1 MSKFKELLK
10 EIGQRSAAVLVVL
23 MAPAMMLLAQ
33 EMNKKFSMTTQM
45 FLNEVKEQAEQPRS
59 APRRAPRRQTSE
71 NTQMLKQRRLIASPD
86 TIGGVAY
93 ISCFIHLK
101 DVNDLS
107 DVRSLGVEVEETFEG
122 LDFITA
128 NVPVEQLEQLA
139 DIDNVTKIK
148 VAQQMRMLTDVAR
161 QKTNTDDVLTQS
173 TDAITA
179 GLNTKYD
186 GSGVVLGIIDT
197 GIDFQHIAFK
207 DKNGNSRIKRAYV
220 SDGSSTVQEY
230 TTITASEPTTD
241 DNMEDHGTHTATT
254 AGGSSVITTST
265 SVTVTDD
272 HAGATFGGM
281 APGADLY
288 LAGINGL
295 EDTHIYAAIK
305 KMVTY
310 ADSQNKPLVVS
321 NSWGSGM
328 GPRDGTGELA
338 DLVAQYF
345 GDGHPNHVILFA
357 SSNDAG
363 HRTGNEGGG
372 FFVKKSS
379 ATSGSP
385 LGTIIRTDSYGGEY
399 YTGLLAVAWA
409 TKKLYCR
416 LHVLNNSTGSV
427 LKSWTVTS
435 TKSNFTGMYSYYSS
449 NPSITLDQD
458 NGKYSLTVYA
468 SNTMQA
474 YGDYTL
480 AIEVYPT
487 SSADVNM
494 WAGDWTYFTNHLTT
508 SGRTWIAGTDDMCV
522 SDEATIPNA
531 IAVGAYVSKN
541 KVKNYQN
548 STTTYYSGS
557 VGDIAYFSSYA
568 TAKQSPTGEAYPWIT
583 APGSQVV
590 AGVNAYHT
598 ASDSYSYFHSSNKAA
613 LVVNNST
620 NPYGSMEGTSMA
632 TPVAAGIVA
641 LWLQA
646 AKSVNMDLT
655 VNDVKNIMRQTAI
668 NDNYTTTGANA
679 SHFGNG
685 KIDALA
691 GIRYILAA
699 GEQPVLMASTT
710 NISFANKYTPGLSKT
725 ATFNVIGSYLRGDVT
740 VTVNDESGTF
750 SVDTP
755 TIPMASAEKGATITV
770 TWTPTGVGETSAT
783 LTLSSNEAED
793 VVITLSAIAVEDTAP
808 ETLLYES
815 LSGYEGSDGSTAMT
829 PTSQYLDYSGWETLT
844 KVFPGNSSNA
854 YANGGSLKLGT
865 STAKGLMKTG
875 SIPLVGSGT
884 LTFYLKK
891 NNMDT
896 GKLKVTVTGAETD
909 VQSFEP
915 QSKWTLCTVNL
926 SNATGDVVITL
937 ETSSKRAYLDE
948 ITLVSGGT
956 IPDVVFNNNGAGN
969 AESIAAYAGKKVNA
983 TLAGRTLYKDGTW
996 NTLCLPFSVTI
1007 ADSPLADADV
1017 RALSSASHDGESLT
1031 LNFTEEGD
1039 VKTLAAGTPYII
1051 RWAAGSDIVEPV
1063 FEQVVID
1070 DSKNDFV
1077 SSDGKVRFM
1086 GTYDLITFNAE
1097 NQSVRF
1103 MGGANTLN
1111 HPLSGARIGAFRS
1124 YFLLSDDASAKQ
1136 IVLNFDGTSDPDAI
1150 VSPLGETEEGA
1161 VIYNLSGQQIV
1172 NGRWSTGKL
1181 PRGIYIHNGR
1191 KVVK

>member
-45 FLNEVKEQAEQPRS
+45 FLNEVKEQAEQPSS

-71 NTQMLKQRRLIASPD
+71 NTQILKQRRLIASPD

-107 DVRSLGVEVEETFEG
+107 DVRSLGVEVEETFDG

-173 TDAITA
+173 TDAISA
-179 GLNTKYD
+179 GVRTKFD
-186 GSGVVLGIIDT
+186 GTGVVLGIIDT

-254 AGGSSVITTST
+254 AGGSSVITTGT

-310 ADSQNKPLVVS
+310 ADNQGKPLVVS
-321 NSWGSGM
+321 NSWGSNW

-338 DLVAQYF
+338 DLVSQYF
-345 GDGHPNHVILFA
+345 GDSHPNHVILFA
-357 SSNDAG
+357 ASNDAG
-363 HRTGNEGGG
+363 HPSEDEGGG
-372 FFVKKSS
+372 YFVKKSE
-379 ATSGSP
+379 ATSSSP
-385 LGTIIRTDSYGGEY
+385 LGSIIRTSNYGGDL
-399 YTGLLAVAWA
+399 YTGLLAVAWS

-427 LKSWTVTS
+427 LRTWTVTG
-435 TKSNFTGMYSYYSS
+435 TKSSFSGMYSYYSS
-449 NPSITLDQD
+449 NPTVYLDQD
-458 NGKYSLTVYA
+458 NGKYSLSIYTSEY
-468 SNTMQA
+468 MQS
-474 YGDYTL
+474 YGNYTL
-480 AIEVYPT
+480 AIEVYPYT
-487 SSADVNM
+487 GNADVNM

-508 SGRTWIAGTDDMCV
+508 SGHTWISGTDDMCV

-531 IAVGAYVSKN
+531 ISVGAYVSKN
-541 KVKNYQN
+541 KVKNYQGL
-548 STTTYYSGS
+548 STTYYSGS
-557 VGDIAYFSSYA
+557 LDDIASFSSYA
-568 TAKQSPTGEAYPWIT
+568 TAEQSLTGEAYPWIT
-583 APGSQVV
+583 APGAQIV
-590 AGVNAYHT
+590 AGVNPYHSS
-598 ASDSYSYFHSSNKAA
+598 SDSYSYYNSGNKTK
-613 LVVNNST
+613 LVVNSST
-620 NPYGSMEGTSMA
+620 DPYGVMEGTSMA

-646 AKSVNMDLT
+646 AKSVGIDLT
-655 VNDVKNIMRQTAI
+655 VNDVKNIMAQTAI
-668 NDNYTTTGANA
+668 NDSYTTTGANA
-679 SHFGNG
+679 SHFGKG

-691 GIRYILAA
+691 GIQYILAA
-699 GEQPVLMASTT
+699 GAPPTITVSTESV
-710 NISFANKYTPGLSKT
+710 NFANIYTPGLTKT
-725 ATFNVIGSYLRGDVT
+725 APINVIALNLTSDVI
-740 VTVNDESGTF
+740 VTLDDASGTF
-750 SVDTP
+750 SVNTSSILKA
-755 TIPMASAEKGATITV
+755 TAEKGTTITV
-770 TWTPTGVGETSAT
+770 TWMPTTVGETSAT
-783 LTLSSNEAED
+783 LTLSSSGAED
-793 VVITLSAIAVEDTAP
+793 VVINLVGLAAEDSAP
-808 ETLLYES
+808 ETLLYEG
-815 LSGYEGSDGSTAMT
+815 LSGYEGGDGTTAL
-829 PTSQYLDYSGWETLT
+829 TSSYQYLDYGGWETLT
-844 KVFPGNSSNA
+844 RVYSGNSNNA
-854 YANGGSLKLGT
+854 FSNGGSLKLGT
-865 STAKGLMKTG
+865 SSMKGLMTTG
-875 SIPLVGSGT
+875 SIPLIGSGT

-891 NNMDT
+891 FNLDS
-896 GKLKVTVTGAETD
+896 GKMKVTVTGADADAT
-909 VQSFEP
+909 SFEP
-915 QSKWTLCTVNL
+915 KSSWTLCTVNL
-926 SNATGDVVITL
+926 TNATGNVVITF

-948 ITLVSGGT
+948 ITLVSNGT
-956 IPDVVFNNNGAGN
+956 ILLNNDGTGN
-969 AESIAAYAGKKVNA
+969 AKAIAENVGKKAKV

-1031 LNFTEEGD
+1031 LNFTEEGA
-1039 VKTLAAGTPYII
+1039 VTTLAAGTPYII
-1051 RWAAGSDIVEPV
+1051 RWATGSDIIEPV

-1086 GTYDLITFNAE
+1086 GTYDLISFNAE
-1097 NQSVRF
+1097 NQSIRF